1 MEYNVAEITKFL
13 PRLHTSLYNI
23 PPTPGQNLT
32 VPVVHSV
39 DRKGGHKMAD
49 SGRGVDL
56 LAAGS
61 GLVRTDSDG
70 VQHDQHIG
78 DPGMVCPE
86 FPESS
91 VKTTATQLPVTPQ
104 ANLDNPRLQ
113 PPPPL
118 TSSINPGN
126 NSTPSM
132 HTSTNSLSALGGN
145 IIVSSSLLDTSQST
159 LEQNSAFD
167 TSPVVLL
174 DPNILTA
181 IQDLNNTLAS
191 VNLET

>member
-1 MEYNVAEITKFL
+1 MNA
-13 PRLHTSLYNI
+13 LYNI

-49 SGRGVDL
+49 CGRGVDL

-70 VQHDQHIG
+70 VQQDQNVG

-91 VKTTATQLPVTPQ
+91 VKTTE
-104 ANLDNPRLQ
+104 
-113 PPPPL
+113 
-118 TSSINPGN
+118 S
-126 NSTPSM
+126 
-132 HTSTNSLSALGGN
+132 
-145 IIVSSSLLDTSQST
+145 
-159 LEQNSAFD
+159 
-167 TSPVVLL
+167 
-174 DPNILTA
+174 
-181 IQDLNNTLAS
+181 
-191 VNLET
+191 